1 MGNYYLSPQ
10 AERSLIQISD
20 YTLKNFGE
28 RQRKKYLTALR
39 KHIRAA
45 AANPKQGRARNEIK
59 QGYYSMQA
67 EKHHIY
73 YRIGD
78 AHIDIIDVLHQSM
91 EPSLHL

>member
-1 MGNYYLSPQ
+1 MAKYLLSPQ

-28 RQRKKYLTALR
+28 RQRKKYLSMLR
-39 KHIRAA
+39 KEMRAA
-45 AANPKQGRARNEIK
+45 AAKPNNRRERTEIK
-59 QGYYSMQA
+59 AGYYSVPA

-78 AHIDIIDVLHQSM
+78 AHIEIIDVLHQSM